1 MASALCPPMAWSGP
15 ILVNKQDG
23 QMAWRW
29 GFGELLRVGSHPSKG
44 KWTLCSPQGTGS
56 QALWPFC
63 STFFFFF
70 FGPHKCWR
78 KGREGRF
85 VSNWFQE
92 AGARPLFFQ
101 SKAETV
107 HIRTRSM
114 KSILRGSVCVCRMGW
129 GLVLTTI
136 ISRLS
141 PLPGPEAGSH
151 TPPSSPCPKAAAEEP
166 STNHRGPRPQSHSA

>member
-1 MASALCPPMAWSGP
+1 MSPNGLVRPHPGEQAGWTDGLEVGLWRAPQSGFSP
-15 ILVNKQDG
+15 IQ
-23 QMAWRW
+23 
-29 GFGELLRVGSHPSKG
+29 GEVDTLFTAGNRVPSP
-44 KWTLCSPQGTGS
+44 L
-56 QALWPFC
+56 AILFYL
-63 STFFFFF
+63 FFFF

-166 STNHRGPRPQSHSA
+166 STNHRGPCPQSHSA